1 MVEQKKFKILIVDD
15 EFLIRRSLKLAGE
28 SRGHIM
34 KEAEDGL
41 FALSLWSS
49 FCPDLAFIDVLM
61 PKMDG
66 LELLKNIPRD
76 SKTKIV
82 IISAHD
88 ELSKRDIQN
97 RGVDLFVKKPFNDV
111 FKLIEQAEELI
122 KGSHVMK

>member
-1 MVEQKKFKILIVDD
+1 MNKQEKFKILVVDD

-41 FALSLWSS
+41 SAFSLWSS

-76 SKTKIV
+76 SKTKII

-88 ELSKRDIQN
+88 KLSEKDIQN
-97 RGVDLFVKKPFNDV
+97 KGADLFVKKPFNDI
-111 FKLIEQAEELI
+111 FKLIEQAEDLI
-122 KGSHVMK
+122 KTSNG